1 MCKSFV
7 KALFLVFTAVISCDG
22 QSEFMLPFGPDT
34 LRQIIRTKTPLPSGR
49 KATLSDVRLHYY
61 GGNSTEDVKTY
72 RLNTIQDVLQESSF
86 DSEKPTVFYAHGFVE
101 LAEDESV
108 RTVVGAYLRAGG
120 HNVVVVDWANLGFG
134 SYLQAGRNVQ
144 LVGRDLGRRL
154 LKLTTLGLPAMR
166 LHLVGHSLG
175 AHLVAYAARQMKT
188 KDVTVPRR
196 LLKLTTLGL
205 PVARLHLMGHSLG
218 AHLVAYAARQMKTK
232 DVTVPR
238 RLLKL
243 TTLGLPASRLHL
255 VGHSLGAHLVA
266 YAARQMKT
274 KDVTVPR
281 ITGLDPAM
289 PGFYPPLS
297 FLGDHVT
304 ADDAAFVDIIH
315 TDGGRYG
322 ASSKTGHA
330 DFWPNGG
337 TARQPGC
344 QINTV
349 LFTYEDFCGHWR
361 SWRFWAESLAGPAF
375 DSRPC
380 TDYEAFTRGECKM
393 ALVAYMGEKA
403 DKDLRGNFYLRTAG
417 TKPFSLGARGAE

>member
-7 KALFLVFTAVISCDG
+7 KALFLVFTAIISCDG

-154 LKLTTLGLPAMR
+154 LKLTTLGLPAAR

-188 KDVTVPRR
+188 KDVV
-196 LLKLTTLGL
+196 
-205 PVARLHLMGHSLG
+205 
-218 AHLVAYAARQMKTK
+218 
-232 DVTVPR
+232 
-238 RLLKL
+238 
-243 TTLGLPASRLHL
+243 
-255 VGHSLGAHLVA
+255 
-266 YAARQMKT
+266 
-274 KDVTVPR
+274 VPR

-322 ASSKTGHA
+322 ASTKTGHA

-361 SWRFWAESLAGPAF
+361 SWRFWVESLGGPGF

-380 TDYEAFTRGECKM
+380 TDYEAFTRGECKT
-393 ALVAYMGEKA
+393 APVAYMGEKA

>member
-108 RTVVGAYLRAGG
+108 RTVVTAYLRAGG

-154 LKLTTLGLPAMR
+154 LKLTTLGLPAAR

-188 KDVTVPRR
+188 KDVVVPSC
-196 LLKLTTLGL
+196 
-205 PVARLHLMGHSLG
+205 HSL
-218 AHLVAYAARQMKTK
+218 AEVR
-232 DVTVPR
+232 PR

-243 TTLGLPASRLHL
+243 TTLGLPAARLHL

-361 SWRFWAESLAGPAF
+361 SWRFWAESLGGPGF

-380 TDYEAFTRGECKM
+380 TDYEAFTRGECKT
-393 ALVAYMGEKA
+393 APVAYMGEKA